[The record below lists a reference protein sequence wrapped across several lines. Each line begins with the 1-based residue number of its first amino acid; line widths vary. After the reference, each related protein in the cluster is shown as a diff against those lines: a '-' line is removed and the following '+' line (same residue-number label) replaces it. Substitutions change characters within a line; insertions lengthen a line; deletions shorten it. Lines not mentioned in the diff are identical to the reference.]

1 MATLITTIG
10 ATGTL
15 HPTAGVN
22 YNAGEANLIFQG
34 SFNSKTIN
42 VQASFDD
49 GGTFIDLNDES
60 GNPIAITQ
68 NSIILV
74 NLGGCKLRF
83 KTSAA
88 LGAGNEV
95 QVRIA

>member
-1 MATLITTIG
+1 MAKLITTIG

-22 YNAGEANLIFQG
+22 YNAGEANLGFQG
-34 SFNSKTIN
+34 SFNSKTVN
-42 VQASFDD
+42 VQASFD
-49 GGTFIDLNDES
+49 GGSTFIDLNDES
-60 GNPIAITQ
+60 GSPIAITQ